1 MLKVMQQF
9 SIYLTN
15 KPGELKK
22 LLLKVKKLNLSA
34 AATFAS
40 KDGAI
45 MRIVPQDPGSFQNIM
60 KHNDIQFSKQ
70 DVLILSVAD
79 RPGGLLKI
87 LTKLQRA
94 HINIEGVYI
103 VGESDGSNATCVIQS
118 DDIKKVK
125 TALQK

>member
-1 MLKVMQQF
+1 MIKIRKQF
-9 SIYLTN
+9 SIFLPN

-45 MRIVPQDPGSFQNIM
+45 MRIVPQDPGSFAKIL
-60 KHNDIQFSKQ
+60 KIAGVSFSKQ
-70 DVLILSVAD
+70 DVLMMTVSD
-79 RPGGLLKI
+79 KPGGLLRI
-87 LTKLQRA
+87 LARMQRV

-103 VGESDGSNATCVIQS
+103 VGESSGNSASCVIQV
-118 DDIKKVK
+118 DDVK
-125 TALQK
+125 AAKMALE